1 VGDQFALKNNQIFVL
16 AEAAGGVY
24 NSDQLRILCEV
35 ADSESAFLK
44 ITEDQRIGFM
54 VDPNKLAD
62 VQAQV
67 RKSGLLLRSYKSAGV
82 PSPRACLGE
91 LCTFAHQ
98 PSLGDALEL
107 TTHLL
112 KSFPAPKRY
121 SSIGV
126 NGCQRA
132 CLGSSTEDIHIVAE
146 ESGYKIS
153 IGGKSSDI
161 PQQAQ
166 LILEN
171 IQRPDLP
178 IVVEK
183 LLSIFYQESQENERI
198 CDVIERI
205 GLTPFLDALPEHL
218 VPVVAEADIST
229 TSELGDSVPD
239 NKDDAGRGA
248 NSLDDSLDDLLE
260 SSSKEFGD
268 TQPSDVSGAEPNAAD
283 GIADLDLSA
292 IDDIGSVDGS
302 AANNGESSDDL
313 NDGLAGE
320 LLEVAESDLEEGSL
334 EDVERVRDAIRTE
347 LSLAPNADSSI
358 SPQTDGLLDE
368 LPDDL
373 EGTDESFTDES
384 NESNNTGVLDG
395 LDDVL
400 AETDALA
407 DAADAFEQ
415 ETAAHIEHKKP
426 APQKPNRAQA
436 AQQRQRKESAPQMA
450 AKPVGGRL
458 SIRFVGDQ
466 LSVELPSGLSFELPF
481 ESVAEGSELA
491 MSLPD
496 GELRIQ
502 RDGQLLAV
510 NLGMLNLKIPVPDF
524 SDRQVA

>member
-1 VGDQFALKNNQIFVL
+1 
-16 AEAAGGVY
+16 
-24 NSDQLRILCEV
+24 
-35 ADSESAFLK
+35 
-44 ITEDQRIGFM
+44 M
-54 VDPNKLAD
+54 
-62 VQAQV
+62 
-67 RKSGLLLRSYKSAGV
+67 
-82 PSPRACLGE
+82 
-91 LCTFAHQ
+91 
-98 PSLGDALEL
+98 
-107 TTHLL
+107 
-112 KSFPAPKRY
+112 
-121 SSIGV
+121 
-126 NGCQRA
+126 
-132 CLGSSTEDIHIVAE
+132 
-146 ESGYKIS
+146 
-153 IGGKSSDI
+153 
-161 PQQAQ
+161 
-166 LILEN
+166 
-171 IQRPDLP
+171 
-178 IVVEK
+178 
-183 LLSIFYQESQENERI
+183 
-198 CDVIERI
+198 
-205 GLTPFLDALPEHL
+205 
-218 VPVVAEADIST
+218 
-229 TSELGDSVPD
+229 
-239 NKDDAGRGA
+239 
-248 NSLDDSLDDLLE
+248 
-260 SSSKEFGD
+260 
-268 TQPSDVSGAEPNAAD
+268 
-283 GIADLDLSA
+283 
-292 IDDIGSVDGS
+292 
-302 AANNGESSDDL
+302 
-313 NDGLAGE
+313 
-320 LLEVAESDLEEGSL
+320 
-334 EDVERVRDAIRTE
+334 RDAIRTE